1 MPHQHGQGPAPQ
13 GPQPLP
19 GVDAIIAVG
28 SGKGGVGKTTL
39 SVNLAVALAKMGHKV
54 GLLDAD
60 VYGPNVPLMLGV
72 NDQPR
77 MVGENRIEPIE
88 AFGLKVISVG
98 FLNPG
103 DKPIIWR
110 GPMLHQIVRQFL
122 GLVEWGQ
129 LDYLIVD
136 LPPGTGDIALS
147 LVQTVPLTGAVVVST
162 PSDVS
167 LQDAR
172 KAIEM
177 FRQMK
182 VDVVGVVEN
191 MSYFVCPHC
200 QHEVD
205 IFSRGGAEKMAA
217 AVWGVVPGQHR
228 TRPGSPQVRRRR
240 QAGGARRREL
250 AARQVDLRIRAE
262 SSSARRGDQGQR
274 AGQRDSDPVVIR
286 AYNLVILSGAFGRE
300 GPMQLAAECTDPS
313 RKTAAQDGKVAFES
327 RQLPSCLRLAILQNQ
342 LRHHLP
348 DRRAVLE
355 AVPEPPPTIQ
365 TFSIAGCRSIMK
377 WLSGV
382 CSYWQTRVS
391 ISGASFR
398 AGKRKPTYS
407 RMSLR
412 VSGLTTRSPSVGSN
426 AGPRVSS
433 AILNPRRSLPGMP

>member
-1 MPHQHGQGPAPQ
+1 M
-13 GPQPLP
+13 P

-39 SVNLAVALAKMGHKV
+39 AVNLAVALARMGHKI

-72 NDQPR
+72 NSQPR

-122 GLVEWGQ
+122 GLVEWGH
-129 LDYLIVD
+129 LDYMVVD
-136 LPPGTGDIALS
+136 LPPGTGDVALS

-182 VDVVGVVEN
+182 VDLVGVAEN

-200 QHEVD
+200 QHEID
-205 IFSRGGAEKMAA
+205 IFSRGGAERTARHFD
-217 AVWGVVPGQHR
+217 VPFL
-228 TRPGSPQVRRRR
+228 GSIALDPEVRR
-240 QAGGARRREL
+240 
-250 AARQVDLRIRAE
+250 
-262 SSSARRGDQGQR
+262 SGDSGK
-274 AGQRDSDPVVIR
+274 PVVLEGENSPHAKSIYDFAHR
-286 AYNLVILSGAFGRE
+286 VIDRVRE
-300 GPMQLAAECTDPS
+300 IKAATP
-313 RKTAAQDGKVAFES
+313 ANV
-327 RQLPSCLRLAILQNQ
+327 
-342 LRHHLP
+342 
-348 DRRAVLE
+348 
-355 AVPEPPPTIQ
+355 IQ
-365 TFSIAGCRSIMK
+365 I
-377 WLSGV
+377 
-382 CSYWQTRVS
+382 Q
-391 ISGASFR
+391 
-398 AGKRKPTYS
+398 
-407 RMSLR
+407 
-412 VSGLTTRSPSVGSN
+412 
-426 AGPRVSS
+426 
-433 AILNPRRSLPGMP
+433 

>member
-1 MPHQHGQGPAPQ
+1 LSAHAPHHHGQPAA

-39 SVNLAVALAKMGHKV
+39 AVNLAVALARLGHKV

-72 NDQPR
+72 NAQPR
-77 MVGENRIEPIE
+77 MIGENRIEPLE

-122 GLVEWGQ
+122 GLVEWGH
-129 LDYLIVD
+129 LDYMVVD
-136 LPPGTGDIALS
+136 LPPGTGDVALS
-147 LVQTVPLTGAVVVST
+147 LVQTVPLTGAIVVST

-205 IFSRGGAEKMAA
+205 IFSRGGAERM
-217 AVWGVVPGQHR
+217 
-228 TRPGSPQVRRRR
+228 
-240 QAGGARRREL
+240 
-250 AARQVDLRIRAE
+250 
-262 SSSARRGDQGQR
+262 
-274 AGQRDSDPVVIR
+274 AGQFGVAFLGNIALDPEVRKSGDGGKPVVLEGENSPHAKSMYDFARKVVARVEEIK
-286 AYNLVILSGAFGRE
+286 ASAPASVI
-300 GPMQLAAECTDPS
+300 Q
-313 RKTAAQDGKVAFES
+313 
-327 RQLPSCLRLAILQNQ
+327 
-342 LRHHLP
+342 
-348 DRRAVLE
+348 
-355 AVPEPPPTIQ
+355 IQ
-365 TFSIAGCRSIMK
+365 
-377 WLSGV
+377 
-382 CSYWQTRVS
+382 
-391 ISGASFR
+391 
-398 AGKRKPTYS
+398 
-407 RMSLR
+407 
-412 VSGLTTRSPSVGSN
+412 
-426 AGPRVSS
+426 
-433 AILNPRRSLPGMP
+433 

>member
-1 MPHQHGQGPAPQ
+1 MPHQHGQTQQ

-39 SVNLAVALAKMGHKV
+39 SVNLAVALAKLGHKV

-72 NDQPR
+72 SDQPR
-77 MVGENRIEPIE
+77 MVGDNRIEPLQ

-136 LPPGTGDIALS
+136 LPPGTGDVALS

-182 VDVVGVVEN
+182 VDVAGVVEN

-205 IFSRGGAEKMAA
+205 IFSRGGAERMAEKF
-217 AVWGVVPGQHR
+217 GVSFL
-228 TRPGSPQVRRRR
+228 GSIQLDPEVRKSGD
-240 QAGGARRREL
+240 GGK
-250 AARQVDLRIRAE
+250 
-262 SSSARRGDQGQR
+262 
-274 AGQRDSDPVVIR
+274 PVVLEGENSPHAKSIFDFAKKVVER
-286 AYNLVILSGAFGRE
+286 VTEIKAQAPASVI
-300 GPMQLAAECTDPS
+300 Q
-313 RKTAAQDGKVAFES
+313 
-327 RQLPSCLRLAILQNQ
+327 
-342 LRHHLP
+342 
-348 DRRAVLE
+348 
-355 AVPEPPPTIQ
+355 IQ
-365 TFSIAGCRSIMK
+365 
-377 WLSGV
+377 
-382 CSYWQTRVS
+382 
-391 ISGASFR
+391 
-398 AGKRKPTYS
+398 
-407 RMSLR
+407 
-412 VSGLTTRSPSVGSN
+412 
-426 AGPRVSS
+426 
-433 AILNPRRSLPGMP
+433 